1 MIYMKRNTLAR
12 DDSATK
18 ITYLIMGYG
27 CFVRGQRA
35 KGLLYFAAEVLYL
48 AYMIMMGFGS
58 LRDFVTLGTKEQE
71 WVYDAALGINV
82 QQQGDNSMLMLLYGV
97 VTIVITALFAAV
109 YISSLRCAREAQELV
124 AAGKRLPSFKE
135 ELASLLDERFHI
147 TMLILPVAGVL
158 IFTVLPLIYMV
169 LIAFTNYDSDHQPPG
184 KLFTW
189 VGFDNFTAMLFENST
204 LSRSFFPIL
213 VWTLVW
219 AVLAT
224 ASNYILGIAVAV
236 LINKKGIK
244 LKGLWRTILI
254 LTIAIPQFVSLL
266 IMRNML
272 NNYGAINELLL
283 QLGIISR
290 RIEWLTDPWLARLSV
305 LLVNLW
311 IGIPY
316 TMLISTGV
324 LLNIPEDQYEAA
336 RVDGASPFMM
346 FRKITLPQIF
356 FVTTPYLITQ
366 FIGNLNNFNIIY
378 LLNDGGP
385 LNSDYY
391 YAGSTDLLVTW
402 LYKLTANHR
411 DYSIASTI
419 GILVFVISAT
429 ISIVTYSR
437 SKSYR
442 EEESYS

>member
-82 QQQGDNSMLMLLYGV
+82 QQQGENSMLMLLYGV
-97 VTIVITALFAAV
+97 GTIVITALFAAV